1 LVERGELDTRIP
13 DHRDMLKAMMMTACD
28 LNGTTKPWEIQKE
41 VVHLVT
47 SEFFQQGDLERTTL
61 NVEPS
66 ALMDRQKVDELPALQ
81 VQFFESTGIPV
92 FKSLATF
99 NPKISPLLDGAEF
112 NKNRWVELEKERQA
126 RQKDEEDKRQL
137 VT

>member
-1 LVERGELDTRIP
+1 VIILLV
-13 DHRDMLKAMMMTACD
+13 KA
-28 LNGTTKPWEIQKE
+28 LP
-41 VVHLVT
+41 LP
-47 SEFFQQGDLERTTL
+47 FFQ
-61 NVEPS
+61 
-66 ALMDRQKVDELPALQ
+66 
-81 VQFFESTGIPV
+81 
-92 FKSLATF
+92 SLATF